1 MNNPV
6 EVRNR
11 RARSMIL
18 GASVICV
25 IIVML
30 ALLTDADRQNAA
42 REVSEEPLTVSMVT
56 ALNNADIGDTVVYRD
71 GRVCLVEEHPKGSG
85 LLKMRGRACDQ
96 GRMRIMTLAGSVAHV
111 FKKDS
116 PEHKR
121 TLECLGILKFEENG
135 RRVDYSKWH
144 C

>member
-18 GASVICV
+18 GAFVICV

-30 ALLTDADRQNAA
+30 ASLIDADRQNAA
-42 REVSEEPLTVSMVT
+42 REVSEEPLTVLMVV
-56 ALNNADIGDTVVYRD
+56 ALNNAEVGDAVVHRD
-71 GRVCLVEEHPKGSG
+71 GRVCLVEEYSKGSG

-96 GRMRIMTLAGSVAHV
+96 GKMRITGLAKSTAHV
-111 FKKDS
+111 LKKDS
-116 PEHKR
+116 PEYERVLK
-121 TLECLGILKFEENG
+121 CLGIVEFEQTG
-135 RRVDYSKWH
+135 RKVDYSNWH

>member
-1 MNNPV
+1 MNPV
-6 EVRNR
+6 EVRAH
-11 RARSMIL
+11 RARVMTWGLIAAIAVMAT
-18 GASVICV
+18 G
-25 IIVML
+25 IVYQQRKEQET
-30 ALLTDADRQNAA
+30 A
-42 REVSEEPLTVSMVT
+42 EEPLTVSMVT